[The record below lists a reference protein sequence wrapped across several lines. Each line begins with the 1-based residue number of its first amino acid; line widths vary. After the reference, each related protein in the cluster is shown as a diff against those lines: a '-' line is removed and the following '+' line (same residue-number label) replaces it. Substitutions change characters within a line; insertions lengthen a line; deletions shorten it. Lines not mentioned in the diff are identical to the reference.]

1 MGYHKFMIKII
12 IYIKLLFTS
21 TKFITSFKL
30 FPQTKLFSMSR
41 NAQILSRNGVAELV
55 LEYLSTS
62 GFSEAEKAFRNEMIK
77 NSSAKRQSSSNS
89 SRLEDLLEKSY
100 VTQIASGEFYQR
112 KKPCRTHLDATLT
125 KEEFFEVN
133 IIIFIID

>member
-1 MGYHKFMIKII
+1 MIKII
-12 IYIKLLFTS
+12 IYLKLLFTS
-21 TKFITSFKL
+21 TKFIKSLQL
-30 FPQTKLFSMSR
+30 FPQTNLFTMSR
-41 NAQILSRNGVAELV
+41 NAQILSRNDVAELV

-77 NSSAKRQSSSNS
+77 SSSAKRQSSSNS

-112 KKPCRTHLDATLT
+112 KKPYRTHLDATLT